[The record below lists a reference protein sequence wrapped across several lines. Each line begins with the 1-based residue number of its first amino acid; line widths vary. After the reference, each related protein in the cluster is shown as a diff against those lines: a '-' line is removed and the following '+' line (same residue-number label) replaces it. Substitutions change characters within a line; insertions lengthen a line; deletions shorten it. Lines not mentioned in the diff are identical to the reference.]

1 MHPADALPVR
11 RRLDSPGMPAMTKR
25 LLVALFAVLC
35 CAVALPAARAQQA
48 AAPAATATAAPAAK
62 SDLSG
67 KTRGELRAHL
77 RKWTG
82 DFDGILQRRVLRVLV
97 VNSKTQYYVDKGL
110 QRGTA
115 YEEGRALEDW
125 LNQKHKGKTA
135 QKNLKIHV
143 TFVPVSREELIPALV
158 EGRGDLAIAALTVTP
173 QRQAQVDF
181 TQPTFRNVSE
191 IAVTGPASPA
201 LARVDDLS
209 GKEIFVRKSSS
220 YYQHLVA
227 LNERFAKEAKAPAK
241 LREAPDELED
251 EDLLEMVNAGLV
263 PIVIVDSYK
272 AELWAKILPA
282 VKLNPDV
289 AVNAGGEI
297 AWALRKNSPL
307 LMAEANAFIATH
319 GQGSAFG
326 NTVYKKY
333 FGSTKFAKSATSP
346 EEIAKFN
353 RMVDVF
359 RKHGE
364 QYDMDY
370 LLMMAQGFQES
381 RLDQN
386 AKSHVGAVGVMQV
399 MPATGKELKVGDI
412 TVEPNNIHAGGK
424 YMRFMID
431 QYYEKEPMSR
441 LNKALFAFA
450 AYNAGP
456 GRIRQMRAEAEKRGL
471 NPNKWFDNVELVVAE
486 KVGTETVTYVA
497 NIYKYY
503 VAYKLVVEEQ
513 EQKRKA
519 MDDLRQQVAPK

>member
-1 MHPADALPVR
+1 MAGPEVR
-11 RRLDSPGMPAMTKR
+11 AARACTDLRGSNAMTKR
-25 LLVALFAVLC
+25 LLAVLFAALG
-35 CAVALPAARAQQA
+35 CAVALPTARAQQPAAPA
-48 AAPAATATAAPAAK
+48 AAPAAKADAPA
-62 SDLSG
+62 

-77 RKWTG
+77 KKWTG
-82 DFDGILQRRVLRVLV
+82 DFDGIVQRRVLRVLV
-97 VNSKTQYYVDKGL
+97 VNSKTQYFVDKGT

-125 LNQKHKGKTA
+125 LNQKHRGKTA
-135 QKNLKIHV
+135 QKNLRIHV
-143 TFVPVSREELIPALV
+143 TFVPVSREEIIPALL
-158 EGRGDLAIAALTVTP
+158 EGRGDIAIAALTITP
-173 QRQAQVDF
+173 ERQKEVDF

-191 IAVTGPASPA
+191 IAVTGPGSPA
-201 LARVDDLS
+201 LATVGDLA

-227 LNERFAKEAKAPAK
+227 LNERFAQEGKAPVA

-272 AELWAKILPA
+272 AELWAKIFTG

-289 AVNAGGEI
+289 AINTGGEI
-297 AWALRKNSPL
+297 AWAMRKNSPQ

-319 GQGSAFG
+319 GQGSTFG
-326 NTVYKKY
+326 NTVYRKY

-353 RMVDVF
+353 RMVEMF
-359 RKHGE
+359 RQYGE
-364 QYDMDY
+364 QYDMDH

-386 AKSHVGAVGVMQV
+386 AKSHVGAIGVMQV
-399 MPATGKELKVGDI
+399 MPATGKDLKVGDI
-412 TVEPNNIHAGGK
+412 TVEPNNIHAGVK

-456 GRIRQMRAEAEKRGL
+456 GRIRQMRAEAAKRGL
-471 NPNKWFDNVELVVAE
+471 NPNKWFDNVEIVTAE

-519 MDDLRQQVAPK
+519 KEGLQQPAAPK

>member
-1 MHPADALPVR
+1 
-11 RRLDSPGMPAMTKR
+11 MTKR
-25 LLVALFAVLC
+25 HLVALFAVLG
-35 CAVALPAARAQQA
+35 CAVALPAARAQQT

-62 SDLSG
+62 TDFSG

-77 RKWTG
+77 RQWTG
-82 DFDGILQRRVLRVLV
+82 DFDGIVQRRVLRVLV

-158 EGRGDLAIAALTVTP
+158 EGRGDLAMAALTITP

-191 IAVTGPASPA
+191 IAVTGPGSPS

-227 LNERFAKEAKAPAK
+227 LNERFAKEGKAPAK

-289 AVNAGGEI
+289 AVNTGGDI

-319 GQGSAFG
+319 GQGTAFG

-412 TVEPNNIHAGGK
+412 TVEPNNIHAGVK